1 MNDTKNRILDATERL
16 IAEHGVDVSLRN
28 ITAKAKVNLASVNY
42 HFQSKDALIDAVI
55 ARRIEPV
62 NARRIEMLDELER
75 EFPEGPLPLERV
87 LTAFLAPVIQLTAG
101 EHIRV
106 LIGRM
111 LSSPDQFMKR
121 VFKRHLAPVVERF
134 GRAFERA
141 LPGLPLEDLAWCTL
155 FTVGGMVHMLAWS
168 RMLPVLS
175 HGAVQ
180 GDDPKAITEHLVQ
193 FAAAGFR
200 AAHGKK
206 QGALHA

>member
-1 MNDTKNRILDATERL
+1 MNDTKARILDAAERL
-16 IAEHGVDVSLRN
+16 IAEHGLDVSLRA
-28 ITAKAKVNLASVNY
+28 ITTKARVNLASVNY

-62 NARRIEMLDELER
+62 NERRIEMLEELER
-75 EFPEGPLPLERV
+75 IHPEGSLPLEGV
-87 LTAFLAPVIQLTAG
+87 LNAFLAPVMQLAAG

-121 VFKRHLAPVVERF
+121 VFKRHLAKVVERF
-134 GRAFERA
+134 GVAFERA
-141 LPGLPLEDLAWCTL
+141 LPGLPIEEKAWCTL
-155 FTVGGMVHMLAWS
+155 FTVGGMVHLMAWS

-175 HGAVQ
+175 HGAVE
-180 GDDPKAITEHLVQ
+180 GSDPKAMTEHLVQ

-200 AAHGKK
+200 AAYAKN